1 VDVRSKAG
9 RVASAGRV
17 GDVPVALP
25 ILIAVAT
32 DFVFEFTLGNRPGVS
47 LVGRAVG
54 FAFVALIAYLY
65 GRYLGT
71 RTWPRRG
78 RRIARMVLRYN
89 TRKANH
95 PTIFLSDRPDVTVSI
110 GRRIVEVVGFSAGAS
125 IIFTVALTFIPSEPG
140 TAELTAGL
148 RLLSTGLFT
157 FVALWASFLIVPYWV
172 FGRMGLRQIDP
183 VRWLIQPMARRYA
196 DRLRVSNG
204 ALILVAF
211 VAIFNLAYRSGAN
224 SNQAIAESLVTL
236 VQVVMSVLIA
246 AVTAVAY
253 YVRGERGL
261 VLEVEEEALRMGIVD
276 GRGMSDGEFLPRLP
290 K

>member
-1 VDVRSKAG
+1 MA
-9 RVASAGRV
+9 AAGRV
-17 GDVPVALP
+17 GEVPIALP
-25 ILIAVAT
+25 ILLAIAT
-32 DFVFEFTLGNRPGVS
+32 DFVFEFV
-47 LVGRAVG
+47 LVKSRTPFVVRILG
-54 FAFVALIAYLY
+54 FAIVAFVAYLY
-65 GRYLGT
+65 GRWLGT
-71 RTWPRRG
+71 RTWPKRG
-78 RRIARMVLRYN
+78 RSIARMVLRYN

-110 GRRIVEVVGFSAGAS
+110 ARRIVEVVGFAGGAA
-125 IIFTVALTFIPSEPG
+125 IIFTVAITLIPPAPG
-140 TAELTAGL
+140 AVEVANALKRVG
-148 RLLSTGLFT
+148 TGIFT
-157 FVALWASFLIVPYWV
+157 FVALWASFVLVPYWV

-183 VRWLIQPMARRYA
+183 VRWLIVPMAHRYA
-196 DRLRVSNG
+196 GRMRLSNG

-211 VAIFNLAYRSGAN
+211 VAIFNLAYRSGADQ
-224 SNQAIAESLVTL
+224 SQAIAESVLTL

-276 GRGMSDGEFLPRLP
+276 GRGMSDGDFLPRLP

>member
-1 VDVRSKAG
+1 
-9 RVASAGRV
+9 VAAAGRV
-17 GDVPVALP
+17 GNVPVALP
-25 ILIAVAT
+25 ILVAAAT
-32 DFVFEFTLGNRPGVS
+32 DFVFEFALAPASGN
-47 LVGRAVG
+47 G
-54 FAFVALIAYLY
+54 FVARMIAFAIVALIAYGY
-65 GRYLGT
+65 GRFLGK

-78 RRIARMVLRYN
+78 RSIARMVLRHN

-110 GRRIVEVVGFSAGAS
+110 GRRIVEVVGFSAGAA
-125 IIFTVALTFIPSEPG
+125 IIFTVSLSFIPSAPG
-140 TAELTAGL
+140 LTQL
-148 RLLSTGLFT
+148 KLVSTGVFT
-157 FVALWASFLIVPYWV
+157 FVALWASFVIVPYWV

-196 DRLRVSNG
+196 DRLRLSNG

-211 VAIFNLAYRSGAN
+211 VAIFNLAYRSGADQ
-224 SNQAIAESLVTL
+224 SEAIRESVLTL
-236 VQVVMSVLIA
+236 VRVVMGVLIA

-276 GRGMSDGEFLPRLP
+276 GRGMSDGDFLPRLP
-290 K
+290 KE